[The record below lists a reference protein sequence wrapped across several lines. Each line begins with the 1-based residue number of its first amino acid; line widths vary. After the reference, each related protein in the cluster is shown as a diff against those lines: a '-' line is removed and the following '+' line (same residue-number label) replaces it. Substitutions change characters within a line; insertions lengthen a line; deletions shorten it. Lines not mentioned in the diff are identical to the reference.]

1 MRNIPPTWKVD
12 LNKSNY
18 HKNAT
23 LTELETVLKP
33 IEEAKEA
40 KTECKEQSGRRNEKD
55 QRRNPRNSMC
65 FKPEHNYEWKEFL
78 ENSRNE
84 LNRDRYA
91 FHTNEQHSSY
101 STRERSQINES
112 DDENYSTD
120 LVGDKYSHSEDENNL
135 ITNNTPGKTVLLKK
149 PKTRTN
155 VVFSLER
162 DGKRNEHLEL
172 IYSGSTGSLISE
184 GLVEEYNLKQTT
196 RNSIETLTMLE
207 SLRSKTLSF
216 HSSLTRDQLTNIP
229 STLIQTRSKNIK

>member
-12 LNKSNY
+12 LNRSNY

-40 KTECKEQSGRRNEKD
+40 KTEYKERSGRRNEKD

-65 FKPEHNYEWKEFL
+65 SKPEHNYEWKNFL

-91 FHTNEQHSSY
+91 SHTNEQHSRY
-101 STRERSQINES
+101 LTRERSQINES
-112 DDENYSTD
+112 DAENYSTD

-135 ITNNTPGKTVLLKK
+135 ITNNIPERTVLLKK
-149 PKTRTN
+149 PRTRTN
-155 VVFSLER
+155 VIFSLEK
-162 DGKRNEHLEL
+162 DAKRKEHLGL
-172 IYSGSTGSLISE
+172 IDSGSIGSLIRE
-184 GLVEEYNLKQTT
+184 DLVEEYNLKQTT
-196 RNSIETLTMLE
+196 RNST
-207 SLRSKTLSF
+207 
-216 HSSLTRDQLTNIP
+216 
-229 STLIQTRSKNIK
+229 